1 MSVGLAFRAFF
12 AALFNQ
18 QAAQKIRAAMLDCTA
33 GQASLPSSVSSDP
46 KPSVATKTSVGQRS
60 EALTLISTL
69 QREARFLDLV
79 QEPLEGYTDAQV
91 GAAARDVL
99 RDTAKT
105 LNRLFAIEKLVA
117 SPEGERVE
125 IPKVASA
132 ARWRIIG
139 PSPAGSRGV
148 LVHGGW
154 QATQCS
160 LPQWTGQSQDAL
172 VVAPAEIEA

>member
-1 MSVGLAFRAFF
+1 MSVGLAFQAFF
-12 AALFNQ
+12 AALFNRQ
-18 QAAQKIRAAMLDCTA
+18 VAQKIRAAMSDSPSQQTA
-33 GQASLPSSVSSDP
+33 LPAPSPIEP
-46 KPSVATKTSVGQRS
+46 KPSVATKAAVGQRS

-117 SPEGERVE
+117 TPEGERVE
-125 IPKVASA
+125 IPKDPSTT
-132 ARWRIIG
+132 RWRIVG
-139 PSPAGSRGV
+139 PSPAGSRGT
-148 LVHGGW
+148 LVHAGW
-154 QATQCS
+154 QATQCN
-160 LPQWTGQSQDAL
+160 LPQWTGQIQDSL
-172 VVAPAEIEA
+172 VFAPAEVEA